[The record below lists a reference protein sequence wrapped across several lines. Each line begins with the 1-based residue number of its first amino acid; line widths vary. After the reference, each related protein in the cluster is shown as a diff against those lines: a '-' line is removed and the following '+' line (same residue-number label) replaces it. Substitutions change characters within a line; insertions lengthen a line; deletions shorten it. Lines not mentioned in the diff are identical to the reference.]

1 MAIGESQ
8 RTFVMRRPIKQT
20 HRALF
25 LALQADAKEFPGGV
39 RAIALAM
46 GMNGNTL
53 ANGINPDHDAPPPS
67 FGVIV
72 EIVVLAQ
79 AKRAVFALAQVVG
92 QVPMDF
98 ELEQRTPV
106 EAIRLFLSL
115 VSTASTLLGKGSEAA
130 QDGRFDAE
138 ERRQLEPMLL
148 SLMQATAELLQSIRG
163 A

>member
-1 MAIGESQ
+1 
-8 RTFVMRRPIKQT
+8 MRRPIKQT

-39 RAIALAM
+39 RAIAETM

-67 FGVIV
+67 FSAIL

-79 AKRAVFALAQVVG
+79 AKRTIFALSQIVG

-98 ELEQRTPV
+98 ELEHRTPA
-106 EAIRLFLSL
+106 EAVRLFLSL
-115 VSTASTLLGKGSEAA
+115 ASSASELLGTGSEAA
-130 QDGRFDAE
+130 KDGRFDAD
-138 ERRQLEPMLL
+138 ERRTLEPLL
-148 SLMQATAELLQSIRG
+148 LGLMKATAELLQSIRG